1 MMERLNYDTIR
12 SYQSFLT
19 VEDMDQAVRGF
30 LYVHKSSLSEGTKK
44 VLNFI
49 WRHSVKVIGV
59 SFAKYDTIANEV
71 ELNRRTV
78 IRAVK
83 TLESLGIL
91 KKIPTSRMNGKQGVN
106 LLIIQQFE
114 KVDDLISNNMSLH
127 DDTPNVTPNKAE
139 NKQRSLCENKTLKP
153 NNVSLQGDTEDNTPT
168 HNQENSSDVREIDLK
183 ELDASYVP
191 DTVHEKFV
199 KVAQPFFKAA
209 DIYRLW
215 NRVLI
220 AYNKIESNRFIEDL
234 IDIVIKAFKQSV
246 FMKKMRKI
254 HKSFE
259 AYFYSVIYGMFVVEK
274 RKERRH
280 LYYDFLGDE

>member
-1 MMERLNYDTIR
+1 MERLNYDTIK
-12 SYQSFLT
+12 SYQSFST
-19 VEDMDQAVRGF
+19 IEDMDQSVRGF
-30 LYVHKSSLSEGTKK
+30 LYVHKSSLSEGTQK

-49 WRHSVKVIGV
+49 WRHSVKIIGV

-78 IRAVK
+78 IRCVK

-114 KVDDLISNNMSLH
+114 QVDDLLSNNMSPH
-127 DDTPNVTPNKAE
+127 DDTPIVTPNKAE
-139 NKQRSLCENKTLKP
+139 NKQRSLCENKTIKP
-153 NNVSLQGDTEDNTPT
+153 NNVRLQGDTPALS
-168 HNQENSSDVREIDLK
+168 QENSNDGMEIDVK
-183 ELDASYVP
+183 NLDASYVP
-191 DTVHEKFV
+191 DTVHERFV
-199 KVAQPFFKAA
+199 KAAQPFFKAA

-220 AYNKIESNRFIEDL
+220 AYNKMDSNRLIKDL

-259 AYFYSVIYGMFVVEK
+259 GYFYSVVYGMFVVEK

-280 LYYDFLGDE
+280 LYYDFLRDE